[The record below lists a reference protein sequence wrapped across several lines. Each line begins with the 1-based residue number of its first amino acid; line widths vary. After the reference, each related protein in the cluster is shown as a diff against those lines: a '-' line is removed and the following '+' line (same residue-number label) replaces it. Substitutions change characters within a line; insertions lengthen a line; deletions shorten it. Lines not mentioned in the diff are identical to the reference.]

1 MSKTLDFTAM
11 KAKKQLLTITF
22 IDGNKILVKT
32 PTKHIMDDLLNLK
45 TDFETVESQGEDNEA
60 SAQALDEIYTICAS
74 IMSNNIGQKKIEVD
88 YLSEV
93 LDLEDLIIFFESYT
107 DFVNELSQTK
117 N

>member
-1 MSKTLDFTAM
+1 MSKTLDFMAM

-32 PTKHIMDDLLNLK
+32 PTKKIMDSLLALK
-45 TDFETVESQGEDNEA
+45 SDFETVEEHGEENEA
-60 SAQALDEIYTICAS
+60 SAEALNEIYEICAS

-107 DFVNELSQTK
+107 EFVNELNKVK